1 MRVWSLLGVVF
12 VMSLRGECFCGETNN
27 CADRCIE
34 FSMPPMHLRA
44 EPGPGTLRVEAAA
57 VKTVSSPSVVTV
69 QSENT
74 LNDLDF
80 RSRVFRSDRFYLTQP
95 KALPDSGVARFVD
108 MVFTP
113 EVAQVGRVSVSSPIL
128 TVVKRK
134 NPLCLLSAFA
144 TDRGLLTF
152 NLLELSW

>member
-1 MRVWSLLGVVF
+1 MRLRGLLAVAF
-12 VMSLRGECFCGETNN
+12 VISLRFVGFCAVTNN
-27 CADRCIE
+27 CVAPSIQ
-34 FSMPPMHLRA
+34 FSLPPMHLRG
-44 EPGPGTLRVEAAA
+44 EPGILRAEETDG
-57 VKTVSSPSVVTV
+57 KTVSLPSVGTPH
-69 QSENT
+69 SENT
-74 LNDLDF
+74 LSDRDF
-80 RSRVFRSDRFYLTQP
+80 HRGVFRSDRFYLTQP

-113 EVAQVGRVSVSSPIL
+113 EVVHVGKVSVSSPVL
-128 TVVKRK
+128 SVMKRR